1 MSNKAL
7 KLKDYKFGFADA
19 ETEFK
24 REPNI
29 FENAFYDPRNIVDR
43 LINGNEFMLI
53 GNKGVGKTA
62 YSAKI
67 RSIAQNSDSLYA
79 EQVSLENFEFKT
91 FSDIGLKSING
102 CQRFKSY
109 WDITLTIEIYKFLNK
124 TLDFSSVESFNQ
136 IINFLTKNNIILN
149 KNINNTINFMPSL
162 ELNII
167 DIFKLNL
174 NTGISRKDINTYSMI
189 EFSEYLLE
197 NLKSLYLNDC
207 RNILIIDGLDDIL
220 RYEKND
226 FDILAGLFRSANSIN
241 DYLFANDIP
250 IKIIILVRADIITRI
265 SDPDFNKIKRDSG
278 IVLKWDNRTDDLKK
292 LVNLRFSISNIC
304 NDSSKDLWYTI
315 FPQIIKARNSWDY
328 ILEYTLNKP
337 RDILQFLKQA
347 KDTYQENTNLAY
359 SEVQLLLRD
368 YSSEY
373 FLEEMKNELS
383 GFMDK
388 DIINNISIILSKL
401 GKTNFTF
408 KKFEAIAHS
417 VLPEKDPRI
426 FKDLFSR
433 LFESGYVGQIMAI
446 TKYDKRKKK
455 NIKKTSAIFKHK
467 TPTAKIDF
475 GNKFTIHRGLYNA
488 LHFGS

>member
-79 EQVSLENFEFKT
+79 EQISLENFEFKT

-109 WDITLTIEIYKFLNK
+109 WDIALTIEIYKFLNK
-124 TLDFSSVESFNQ
+124 ILDFSSVESFNQ

-197 NLKSLYLNDC
+197 NLKSLYLNDF

-250 IKIIILVRADIITRI
+250 IKIIILVRSDIITRI
-265 SDPDFNKIKRDSG
+265 LDPDFNKIKRDSG
-278 IVLKWDNRTDDLKK
+278 IELKWDNRMDDLKQ
-292 LVNLRFSISNIC
+292 LVNLRFSISNTI
-304 NDSSKDLWYTI
+304 NYENEKLWYTL
-315 FPQIIKARNSWDY
+315 FPKYIKKKDSWDY
-328 ILEYTLNKP
+328 ILEFTLNKP

-347 KDTYQENTNLAY
+347 KDTYQENTTLSY
-359 SEVQLLLRD
+359 SEVDLLLRD
-368 YSSEY
+368 YSSSY
-373 FLEEMKNELS
+373 FIEEMKNELA
-383 GFMDK
+383 GFVND
-388 DIINNISIILSKL
+388 DIISNITSILGKL
-401 GKTNFTF
+401 GKTNFSLKSF
-408 KKFEAIAHS
+408 QKIAAET
-417 VLPEKDPRI
+417 VPN
-426 FKDLFSR
+426 KDLSLFKELLGR
-433 LFESGYVGQIMAI
+433 LYENGYIGQII
-446 TKYDKRKKK
+446 KTPKYDKRKKK
-455 NIKKTSAIFKHK
+455 NTIKTYVIFKHK
-467 TPTAKIDF
+467 RPTSQIDF
-475 GNKFTIHRGLYNA
+475 SNDFTIHKGLYKA
-488 LHFGS
+488 LNFGS